1 MPPVFADAPL
11 ARRLETTEG
20 HGNAAFIDA
29 QARHEPYSGAI
40 RSDVAGTMLMFAG
53 VGSPITQSFCLG
65 IQQRPT
71 DRDFDGIERFFTS
84 RGSPVFH
91 EVCPHAG
98 VETLAALATRGYKPI
113 ELSNVMYREIA
124 GEAGEAG
131 EASDTGATG
140 ATGAAGAAGAAGATG
155 AAGAAGATCA
165 TGATGAAGATGATGA
180 LRVRVVD
187 TSEANW
193 YGGLAARG
201 WSETPDVQQFIQGFA
216 RSSVEV
222 ATCFI
227 AELDGN
233 AIATAALFM
242 HGGVALLAGA
252 STVPEGRRNGA
263 QLALLD
269 TRLRHAASHGCDL
282 AMMVAA
288 PGSASQRNA
297 ERNGFR
303 VAYTRTKWQ
312 L

>member
-1 MPPVFADAPL
+1 MLSVFADAAL

-29 QARHEPYSGAI
+29 QARREPYSGATRTTI
-40 RSDVAGTMLMFAG
+40 AGALAMFAG
-53 VGSPITQSFCLG
+53 VGSPITQTFCLG
-65 IQQRPT
+65 IHQHPA
-71 DRDFDGIERFFTS
+71 DRDFDAIERFFTS

-91 EVCPHAG
+91 EVSPHAG
-98 VETLAALATRGYKPI
+98 ADLYARLAGRGYKPI
-113 ELSNVMYREIA
+113 ELSNVMYMPIDPSSRP
-124 GEAGEAG
+124 
-131 EASDTGATG
+131 SVNPR
-140 ATGAAGAAGAAGATG
+140 
-155 AAGAAGATCA
+155 
-165 TGATGAAGATGATGA
+165 
-180 LRVRVVD
+180 LRIRTVD
-187 TSEANW
+187 RSEADW
-193 YGGLAARG
+193 YGTVAARG
-201 WSETPDVQQFIQGFA
+201 WSEMPEVVPFIQGFA

-222 ATCFI
+222 ATCFV
-227 AELDGN
+227 AELDGL
-233 AIATAALFM
+233 AIATAALFV
-242 HGGVALLAGA
+242 HDGVALLAGA

-269 TRLRHAASHGCDL
+269 ARLRLAVSRGSDL

>member
-1 MPPVFADAPL
+1 MHPHSMHVPFADLPL

-29 QARHEPYSGAI
+29 QARREPYTGAMRTTI
-40 RSDVAGTMLMFAG
+40 AGTLVMFAG
-53 VGSPITQSFCLG
+53 VGSPITQTFCLG
-65 IQQRPT
+65 IHERPGE
-71 DRDFDGIERFFTS
+71 RDFDAIERFFRS
-84 RGSPVFH
+84 RGSAVFH
-91 EVCPHAG
+91 EVSPHAG
-98 VETLAALATRGYKPI
+98 IDVCAALASRGYKPV
-113 ELSNVMYREIA
+113 ELSNVMYQPIDASSDLDVNPNLRIRTVDLA
-124 GEAGEAG
+124 EA
-131 EASDTGATG
+131 DWYAT
-140 ATGAAGAAGAAGATG
+140 
-155 AAGAAGATCA
+155 
-165 TGATGAAGATGATGA
+165 
-180 LRVRVVD
+180 V
-187 TSEANW
+187 
-193 YGGLAARG
+193 AARG
-201 WSETPDVQQFIQGFA
+201 WSEMPEVLPFIQGFA

-222 ATCFI
+222 ATCFL
-227 AELDGN
+227 AELDGE

-242 HGGVALLAGA
+242 HEGVALLAGA

-269 TRLRHAASHGCDL
+269 ARLRLAVSRGCDL